1 MTMGTSCFS
10 NRNSCYILQANYII
24 LLYIF
29 DISNVTNCKLCSFRE
44 EFTQEFKHDDGDQ
57 DLEDADQWHLV
68 NAIRP
73 DGPQSLAYHPL
84 CYEDK
89 EIDAKDDK
97 MATIFNNNLMQ
108 KANSMNDSFRNKTK
122 FDSIKDKN

>member
-10 NRNSCYILQANYII
+10 NRNSCYILKENNIVVQCT
-24 LLYIF
+24 
-29 DISNVTNCKLCSFRE
+29 SNVTNCKLCFFRE

-57 DLEDADQWHLV
+57 DIEDADQWHLV

-73 DGPQSLAYHPL
+73 DGPQALAYHPL

-97 MATIFNNNLMQ
+97 LATKFNNNL
-108 KANSMNDSFRNKTK
+108 MNDSFRNK
-122 FDSIKDKN
+122 

>member
-1 MTMGTSCFS
+1 M
-10 NRNSCYILQANYII
+10 
-24 LLYIF
+24 
-29 DISNVTNCKLCSFRE
+29 CSFRE

-57 DLEDADQWHLV
+57 DVEDADQWHLV

-89 EIDAKDDK
+89 EIVAKDDK
-97 MATIFNNNLMQ
+97 LATKFNNTLMQ

-122 FDSIKDKN
+122 FDSIKDVN

>member
-1 MTMGTSCFS
+1 MFNGQRKIY
-10 NRNSCYILQANYII
+10 NIVVH
-24 LLYIF
+24 
-29 DISNVTNCKLCSFRE
+29 ISTVTNCKLCSFRE

-57 DLEDADQWHLV
+57 DVEDADQWHLV

-97 MATIFNNNLMQ
+97 LATKYNNILMQ
-108 KANSMNDSFRNKTK
+108 TANSMNDSFRNKTE
-122 FDSIKDKN
+122 FDSIKAKN